1 LISATACPDT
11 LGVGTPLPP
20 LFSLR
25 SLDRNQFA
33 AATALVGWRQI
44 EQCRSF
50 NGKNIKSFQENS
62 G

>member
-1 LISATACPDT
+1 LINAILCPDT
-11 LGVGTPLPP
+11 LGVGAPLSP
-20 LFSLR
+20 LISLR

-33 AATALVGWRQI
+33 PVLASVGWRQI